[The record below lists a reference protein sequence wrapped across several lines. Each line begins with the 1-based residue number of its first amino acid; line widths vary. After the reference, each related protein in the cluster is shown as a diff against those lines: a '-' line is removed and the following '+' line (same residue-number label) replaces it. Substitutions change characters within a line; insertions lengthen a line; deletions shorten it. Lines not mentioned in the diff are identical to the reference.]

1 MDQLSGGFLREL
13 MAELFGGTH
22 ELELFAEGHLHG
34 GAFVHADCATE
45 LRLAWV
51 FFALLLL
58 VEFGVPVSS
67 VAGFVIAIERT
78 FRKSANTAQAV
89 YDVSDGRDWQ

>member
-51 FFALLLL
+51 FALLLL
-58 VEFGVPVSS
+58 EFGVPVSS
-67 VAGFVIAIERT
+67 VAGFVIAIAPT
-78 FRKSANTAQAV
+78 YRKSANTAQAV
-89 YDVSDGRDWQ
+89 YDVSDARDWH

>member
-1 MDQLSGGFLREL
+1 MDHLSGGFLREL
-13 MAELFGGTH
+13 LAELFGRTQ
-22 ELELFAEGHLHG
+22 ELELFAEGHLRL
-34 GAFVHADCATE
+34 GAFVHADYATE

-51 FFALLLL
+51 FALLHL

-67 VAGFVIAIERT
+67 VAGFVIAIAPT

-89 YDVSDGRDWQ
+89 YDVSDARDWH